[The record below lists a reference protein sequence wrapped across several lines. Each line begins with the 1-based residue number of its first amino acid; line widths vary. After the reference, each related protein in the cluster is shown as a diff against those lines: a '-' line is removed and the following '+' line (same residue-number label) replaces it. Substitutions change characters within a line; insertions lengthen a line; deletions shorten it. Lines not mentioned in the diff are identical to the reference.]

1 MTDPPAEEVSRDEK
15 ATAASATLPR
25 LSVVVPCFND
35 AETLGAQLEAL
46 VRQEYDGW
54 FEVIVADN
62 GSTDDSSL
70 VADRYRS
77 KLPRLRVVDA
87 SGARGA
93 GHARNVGAEAAVGD
107 AFLFCDADDE
117 VGAGWLKTMGH
128 ALQEHDFVASSYETE
143 RLNEPSVQRTR
154 HLPPPGQLLPYP
166 PYLPHAGGSGLGVRR
181 ELFTAVGGF
190 DESFMRLQ
198 DTDFCVRVQL
208 AGTPLVFPEGAVVHC
223 RYETRWLEIF
233 RQARSYAEG
242 NARLLARHG
251 SGVPNR
257 GGWWK
262 WPLRHWLA
270 IAKAAATAWDAGARA
285 RLAWTLGWQVG
296 RIRGTLRY
304 HVPAV

>member
-1 MTDPPAEEVSRDEK
+1 VTDPHEKEVWLDNE
-15 ATAASATLPR
+15 ATADSATLPR
-25 LSVVVPCFND
+25 LSVVIPCFND

-46 VRQEYDGW
+46 ARQEYDGW

-62 GSTDDSSL
+62 GSTDDSPS

-87 SGARGA
+87 SGVRGA
-93 GHARNVGAEAAVGD
+93 GRARNVGAAAAVGD
-107 AFLFCDADDE
+107 ALLFCDADDE
-117 VGAGWLKTMGH
+117 VGAGWLKAMGH
-128 ALQEHDFVASSYETE
+128 ALQKHDFVASRHEIE

-154 HLPPPGQLLPYP
+154 RLPPPGEPLPYP

-190 DESFMRLQ
+190 DESFIRLQ

-251 SGVPNR
+251 SGQPNR
-257 GGWWK
+257 RGWWK

-270 IAKAAATAWDAGARA
+270 IAKAAATAWDPGARA